1 MDKKSLRHKYKSLR
15 KALSQEEFQ
24 SKQKQVLNN
33 TLQYILA
40 SEAKVIH
47 SFIAISKL
55 SELQIELI
63 FEPLW
68 DAGKTIVVSV
78 SDFKTSSLRHFI
90 LEADTELRESSF
102 GIKEPVGTK
111 EISASEL
118 DLVLVPLLAA
128 DIAGNRV
135 GYGKGFYDRFLRDLS
150 PQAQF
155 IGLSLFDLESD
166 LISDIHPNDIPLN
179 LFINPEGVVNLPIN
193 EPLEK

>member
-15 KALSQEEFQ
+15 KTLSQEKFQ
-24 SKQKQVLNN
+24 SKQKQVLNH
-33 TLQYILA
+33 TLQYILG

-78 SDFKTSSLRHFI
+78 SDFKTASLRHFI

-102 GIKEPVGTK
+102 GIKEPVGAK

-135 GYGKGFYDRFLRDLS
+135 GYGKGFYDRFLSDLS
-150 PQAQF
+150 PQAKS

-166 LISDIHPNDIPLN
+166 LISDIHPNDISLN
-179 LFINPEGVVNLPIN
+179 LFINPEGVVNLPW
-193 EPLEK
+193 

>member
-1 MDKKSLRHKYKSLR
+1 LR
-15 KALSQEEFQ
+15 KTLSLEEFQ
-24 SKQKQVLNN
+24 TKQKQVLNH
-33 TLQYILA
+33 TLQYILS
-40 SEAKVIH
+40 SECKVIH

-55 SELQIELI
+55 SEIQIELI
-63 FEPLW
+63 FKPLW

-102 GIKEPVGTK
+102 GIKEPVGAK

-135 GYGKGFYDRFLRDLS
+135 GYGKGFYDRFLSDLS
-150 PQAQF
+150 PQAKS

-179 LFINPEGVVNLPIN
+179 LFINPEGVINLSH
-193 EPLEK
+193 

>member
-24 SKQKQVLNN
+24 SKQKQVLNH
-33 TLQYILA
+33 TLSYILA

-102 GIKEPVGTK
+102 GIKEPVGAK

-135 GYGKGFYDRFLRDLS
+135 GYGKGFYDRFLSDLS
-150 PQAQF
+150 PQAES

-166 LISDIHPNDIPLN
+166 LISDIQPNDIPLN
-179 LFINPEGVVNLPIN
+179 LFINPEGVVNLPW
-193 EPLEK
+193 

>member
-1 MDKKSLRHKYKSLR
+1 LDKKSLRHKYKSLR

-24 SKQKQVLNN
+24 SKQKQVLNH
-33 TLQYILA
+33 TLSYILA

-90 LEADTELRESSF
+90 LEAGTELRESSF
-102 GIKEPVGTK
+102 GIKEPVKAK

-135 GYGKGFYDRFLRDLS
+135 GYGKGFYDRFLSDLS
-150 PQAQF
+150 PQAES

-179 LFINPEGVVNLPIN
+179 LFINPEGVVNLPW
-193 EPLEK
+193 